1 MKKVLIVIAVSLSVV
16 VMSGCLEQFW
26 PAEQVSPTTVKYA
39 GKDPNGFKLPI
50 TTLGNVEKIKLAV
63 EETYLERQIR
73 LKSEMDIDGG
83 KHSIAKNEL
92 DVNIQ
97 QAKEQY
103 QTVIGS
109 LDSPGV
115 LWTALT
121 ALLSG
126 GAMRWITTLTHYS
139 EEEYQA
145 GVKKATEKTAV

>member
-1 MKKVLIVIAVSLSVV
+1 MKKALIVISVLLSVV

-39 GKDPNGFKLPI
+39 GKDPNDFKLPI

-73 LKSEMDIDGG
+73 LKSEIDIDGG

-103 QTVIGS
+103 ETVIGS

-115 LWTALT
+115 LWTVLT

-139 EEEYQA
+139 EEEYRA
-145 GVKKATEKTAV
+145 GVAKAAGEKS

>member
-1 MKKVLIVIAVSLSVV
+1 MKKAFIVISVLLSVV

-39 GKDPNGFKLPI
+39 GKDPNDFKLPI

-97 QAKEQY
+97 QAEEQY

-109 LDSPGV
+109 SDSP
-115 LWTALT
+115 
-121 ALLSG
+121 
-126 GAMRWITTLTHYS
+126 
-139 EEEYQA
+139 
-145 GVKKATEKTAV
+145 